1 MRDINA
7 VLKANQAVM
16 KIKPEKCRHVQDMNP
31 TTPTFL
37 PLSTLCCLPKTWTP
51 SSGLSRIAEHDA
63 FGSIYFQGNMF
74 QDKDAAERN
83 FTHIN
88 HCFSTGIYKIEIL
101 MKNALT
107 WSDSQSGHTL
117 TIVSYNCRDSF
128 GVSAISP
135 GKPFSKSCL
144 CKKNSLWDSWVSTSN

>member
-63 FGSIYFQGNMF
+63 FGSIYFPGNMF

-128 GVSAISP
+128 GVIAISP